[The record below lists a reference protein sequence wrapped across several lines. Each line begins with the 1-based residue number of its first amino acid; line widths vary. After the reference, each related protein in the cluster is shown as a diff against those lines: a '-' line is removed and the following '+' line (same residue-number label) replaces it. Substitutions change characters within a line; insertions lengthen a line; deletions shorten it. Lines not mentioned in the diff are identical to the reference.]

1 MVASHFDTTQG
12 HTNLARQKVKG
23 RGERTCLTAVSAAT
37 TTPYCSV
44 PSAFCVQPGCMTH
57 YTCQVPEE
65 ERRCFFAFIV
75 LGGWLGWER
84 ERLPALDFPNRTTR
98 TCHYDSTYLLR
109 TSLMLPLLARG
120 GRGAVELA
128 NGVRAATGC
137 RGIVTVPPAPACKGK
152 KSSSPRQWKGPPA
165 ITEYVVLT

>member
-23 RGERTCLTAVSAAT
+23 RGERTCLTAVSAA

-84 ERLPALDFPNRTTR
+84 ERLPALDFPSRTTR
-98 TCHYDSTYLLR
+98 TCHYNSTYLLR
-109 TSLMLPLLARG
+109 TSLMLPFVSSGGKGG
-120 GRGAVELA
+120 GRACQ
-128 NGVRAATGC
+128 RSTGC
-137 RGIVTVPPAPACKGK
+137 YGLPRDCYGAACP
-152 KSSSPRQWKGPPA
+152 S
-165 ITEYVVLT
+165 L